1 MKIIVAGAG
10 IGGLALALRLN
21 DLGHDVTVLEKTA
34 IPKDIGGG
42 ILVPPNSMRI
52 LHELGLRDR
61 IAAVAVRPESRDVR
75 RWQNG
80 DLIARAPLGDTVEE
94 VYGAPYM
101 VMHRADLHGALMDA
115 AQERTGGPALEIRF
129 GRAVEDSRTDGQ
141 TAVAITASGDEVIG
155 DALIGADGLHSRIRR
170 SIGLLD
176 EPTFEGNILWWSLV
190 PMEKVRSDPAN
201 AWVEKTLAVVVGPER
216 HVVHFPVRRGE
227 FLMLAAIVPWTEEL
241 PEDWSAVGD
250 RDAAIQPFQPW
261 SDQLR
266 SLINLADVVHPWP
279 LLDRE
284 PFDYWA
290 KGRVALLGDAAHP
303 MLPHQAQGAAQ
314 AVEDAWVLGAK
325 FANAG
330 PGNVP
335 DALRAYEQGR
345 IRRATAV
352 QRASRDHGE
361 AYHLPDGPAQQERD
375 RIMAAQAGNAA
386 ISFDWLWGGDPE
398 SEPPH

>member
-21 DLGHDVTVLEKTA
+21 DLGHEVLVLEKTA
-34 IPKDIGGG
+34 VPKDIGGG

-80 DLIARAPLGDTVEE
+80 DVIARAPLGDTVEE

-115 AQERTGGPALEIRF
+115 AQERTGGPSLEIRF
-129 GRAVEDSRTDGQ
+129 GTAVEDSTTDGEA
-141 TAVAITASGDEVIG
+141 AVAITASGHELRG
-155 DALIGADGLHSRIRR
+155 DALIGADGLHSRVRK

-190 PMEKVRSDPAN
+190 PMEKVRRDPAN
-201 AWVEKTLAVVVGPER
+201 AWVEQTLAVVVGPER

-250 RDAAIQPFQPW
+250 RNAAIQPFQPW

-266 SLINLADVVHPWP
+266 GLIDLADVVHPWP

-290 KGRVALLGDAAHP
+290 RGRVALLGDAAHP

-325 FANAG
+325 LADLETG
-330 PGNVP
+330 DVP
-335 DALRAYEQGR
+335 EALRAYEQGR

-352 QRASRDHGE
+352 QQASRDHGE
-361 AYHLPDGPAQQERD
+361 AYHLPDGSAQQERD

>member
-1 MKIIVAGAG
+1 M
-10 IGGLALALRLN
+10 L
-21 DLGHDVTVLEKTA
+21 
-34 IPKDIGGG
+34 DI
-42 ILVPPNSMRI
+42 
-52 LHELGLRDR
+52 
-61 IAAVAVRPESRDVR
+61 
-75 RWQNG
+75 Q
-80 DLIARAPLGDTVEE
+80 
-94 VYGAPYM
+94 
-101 VMHRADLHGALMDA
+101 
-115 AQERTGGPALEIRF
+115 F
-129 GRAVEDSRTDGQ
+129 GTAVEGSRTDGEH
-141 TAVAITASGDEVIG
+141 AVAITGSGDEIVG
-155 DALIGADGLHSRIRR
+155 DALIGADGLHSMVRR

-190 PMEKVRSDPAN
+190 PMDIVRRDPAN
-201 AWVEKTLAVVVGPER
+201 EWVEKTLAVVVGPER

-250 RDAAIQPFQPW
+250 RDAAVQPFQPW

-266 SLINLADVVHPWP
+266 GLINLADVVHPWP
-279 LLDRE
+279 LLDRD

-303 MLPHQAQGAAQ
+303 MLAAPGAGSRAGGRGRVGARHQARRGDAA
-314 AVEDAWVLGAK
+314 G
-325 FANAG
+325 
-330 PGNVP
+330 VP

-352 QRASRDHGE
+352 QQASRDHGE

-398 SEPPH
+398 STPPE